1 MKNYHRYYEISP
13 RPIVE
18 EIGARVTGTSPKPR
32 RFPVVFGLRPISSQI
47 GVRNFPEKPRFHG
60 QRVSIFPGCHLKRDL
75 DLPRKVERC
84 AKWAPAAAALE
95 RRNDLDLPRNTAFS
109 RSPVLHLPRCYTV
122 WIGAPERVRLFPP
135 LL

>member
-47 GVRNFPEKPRFHG
+47 GVRNFPEFTGSGSPSSPAATSNGIWTFPGRWNDAPSGRPLRQLLSGEMTSTFPGIPRFHG
-60 QRVSIFPGCHLKRDL
+60 PRFSIFP
-75 DLPRKVERC
+75 
-84 AKWAPAAAALE
+84 AAT
-95 RRNDLDLPRNTAFS
+95 P
-109 RSPVLHLPRCYTV
+109 Y
-122 WIGAPERVRLFPP
+122 G
-135 LL
+135 